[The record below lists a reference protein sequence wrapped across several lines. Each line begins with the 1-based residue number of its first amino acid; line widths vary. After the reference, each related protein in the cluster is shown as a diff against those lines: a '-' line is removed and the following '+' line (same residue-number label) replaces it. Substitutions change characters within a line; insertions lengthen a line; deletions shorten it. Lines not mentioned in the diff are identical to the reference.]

1 MNKAPPGRDVQRR
14 AGCGCSGTS
23 LRLGGPDQQ
32 GQPSLV
38 APFVFT
44 STLGCRRSKE
54 YSPTSISGTDMTS
67 SNRRQRQLA
76 RAKFERQ
83 QARRLDREDTARVR
97 QRLVAIVVVGALV
110 IAGGGWAI
118 FTLIDRGSE
127 PESTA
132 SEIDEVAEELIE
144 EIEAGAAVVDICAEP
159 APTRV
164 DDLTFDAAPDAA
176 TAASGTLT
184 LATNCGNISINLAA
198 DDAPAALRSSFVARL
213 AHKEKLAPEDCIQE
227 SVSLLIAGHET
238 SSNTACWILH
248 LLATNPDQQA
258 KARAEAD
265 AAPATPSYQD
275 FLGMTTLVGAVYE
288 TLRLY
293 TIIVGPAKKMTRDDQ
308 IPGVPKHTYVLPN
321 KTVMGRCPMQFPSPE
336 KFDCSRYGKGLCGN
350 QPVSLETQL
359 RKHVASMAWGA
370 RH

>member
-1 MNKAPPGRDVQRR
+1 
-14 AGCGCSGTS
+14 
-23 LRLGGPDQQ
+23 
-32 GQPSLV
+32 
-38 APFVFT
+38 
-44 STLGCRRSKE
+44 
-54 YSPTSISGTDMTS
+54 MTS

-83 QARRLDREDTARVR
+83 QARRVDREDTARVR

-198 DDAPAALRSSFVARL
+198 DDAPA
-213 AHKEKLAPEDCIQE
+213 
-227 SVSLLIAGHET
+227 T
-238 SSNTACWILH
+238 
-248 LLATNPDQQA
+248 
-258 KARAEAD
+258 
-265 AAPATPSYQD
+265 
-275 FLGMTTLVGAVYE
+275 
-288 TLRLY
+288 
-293 TIIVGPAKKMTRDDQ
+293 
-308 IPGVPKHTYVLPN
+308 
-321 KTVMGRCPMQFPSPE
+321 
-336 KFDCSRYGKGLCGN
+336 
-350 QPVSLETQL
+350 
-359 RKHVASMAWGA
+359 VASMTFLANEGFFDGTACHRLTTAGIFVLQCGDPAGNGTGGPGYQIPDENLPAEGGANYPAGTVAMANAGPGTGGSQFFLVYEDTTLPSGYTIWGQVTDGLDIVRA
-370 RH
+370 IAEAGVADGGGDGLPAQPIVIESATVGTA

>member
-1 MNKAPPGRDVQRR
+1 
-14 AGCGCSGTS
+14 
-23 LRLGGPDQQ
+23 
-32 GQPSLV
+32 
-38 APFVFT
+38 
-44 STLGCRRSKE
+44 
-54 YSPTSISGTDMTS
+54 MTS

-83 QARRLDREDTARVR
+83 QARRADREDTARVR
-97 QRLVAIVVVGALV
+97 PRLVAIVVVGALV

-198 DDAPAALRSSFVARL
+198 DDAPA
-213 AHKEKLAPEDCIQE
+213 
-227 SVSLLIAGHET
+227 T
-238 SSNTACWILH
+238 
-248 LLATNPDQQA
+248 
-258 KARAEAD
+258 
-265 AAPATPSYQD
+265 
-275 FLGMTTLVGAVYE
+275 
-288 TLRLY
+288 
-293 TIIVGPAKKMTRDDQ
+293 
-308 IPGVPKHTYVLPN
+308 
-321 KTVMGRCPMQFPSPE
+321 
-336 KFDCSRYGKGLCGN
+336 
-350 QPVSLETQL
+350 
-359 RKHVASMAWGA
+359 VASMTFLANEGFFDGTACHRLTTAGIFVLQCGDPAGNGTGGPGYQIPDENLPAEGEANYPAGTVAMANAGPGTGGSQFFLVYEDTTLPSGYTIWGQVTDGLDIVRA
-370 RH
+370 IAEAGVADGGGDGLPAQPIVIESATVGTA

>member
-1 MNKAPPGRDVQRR
+1 
-14 AGCGCSGTS
+14 
-23 LRLGGPDQQ
+23 
-32 GQPSLV
+32 
-38 APFVFT
+38 
-44 STLGCRRSKE
+44 
-54 YSPTSISGTDMTS
+54 MTS

-83 QARRLDREDTARVR
+83 QARRADREDTARVR

-110 IAGGGWAI
+110 LAGGGWAI

-198 DDAPAALRSSFVARL
+198 DDAPA
-213 AHKEKLAPEDCIQE
+213 
-227 SVSLLIAGHET
+227 T
-238 SSNTACWILH
+238 
-248 LLATNPDQQA
+248 
-258 KARAEAD
+258 
-265 AAPATPSYQD
+265 
-275 FLGMTTLVGAVYE
+275 
-288 TLRLY
+288 
-293 TIIVGPAKKMTRDDQ
+293 
-308 IPGVPKHTYVLPN
+308 
-321 KTVMGRCPMQFPSPE
+321 
-336 KFDCSRYGKGLCGN
+336 
-350 QPVSLETQL
+350 
-359 RKHVASMAWGA
+359 VASMTFLANEGFFDGTACHRLTTAGIFVLQCGDPAGNGTGGPGYQIPDENLPAEGEANYPAGTVAMANAGPGTGGSQFFLVYEDTTLPSGYTIWGQVTDGLDIVRA
-370 RH
+370 IAEAGVADGGGDGLPAQPIVIESATVGTA